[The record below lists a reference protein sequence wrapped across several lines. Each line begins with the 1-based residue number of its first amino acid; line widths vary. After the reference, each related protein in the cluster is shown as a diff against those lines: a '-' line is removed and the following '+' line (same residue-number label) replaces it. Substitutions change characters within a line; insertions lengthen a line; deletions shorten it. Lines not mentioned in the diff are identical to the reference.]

1 MTAQSVHKRDPVDP
15 ASSPETAFGVGRLH
29 SPFAL
34 IWGAV
39 GFGLSVLVL
48 FALAVFAMFL
58 LARAQQIEEAQLTT
72 DLVQGS
78 ITRMLDSAESLI
90 MTIAT
95 AAEQVQAQGT
105 EGQRTV
111 EPIPSWETVETIANR
126 SIRFSPY
133 IRQLVVV
140 STDGTVLADTSA
152 RTRGQHLDIDALNLA
167 EQPWRTYAPS
177 SLFRGFLIGKE
188 IPGRFLPLTGHTTP
202 PSSRTIVPMAMIATS
217 DIMVIA
223 AINPSS
229 LRRVLEQVHRDPV
242 RSVGLTA
249 LDGKPILSLDLDGN
263 DIMAASDVPVAQA
276 VAAGVEQAIF
286 TVPGGLSIIAM
297 STHFPF
303 TVVAVLTDRD
313 SVLVWL
319 NANGAILFWGFI
331 AAIGLIV
338 IGTLLL
344 RETLRRLRL
353 ESRLSLLSLTE
364 AVFAHSAEPMLIVDQ
379 GRQIQAANPAFLRAT
394 GSPIETVIGAP
405 VTRFL
410 SSGPA
415 PSGDSGMHSEQQA
428 LPFWYLQSETGA
440 PRATEYREAP
450 LSSDTMILTLND
462 ITDRIESEQALRAAA
477 QRAELASRAKS
488 EFLASMSHE
497 LRTPL
502 NAILGFSEI
511 IRDEVFGPVGSEQ
524 YVAYLQDILASGT
537 HLRDI
542 INDLLDLAKIEAGS
556 FDLDPEVLNISD
568 EIRTCCRLVNKRASD
583 SNLELTVDIGDDLP
597 ALYTDQQVFRQLM
610 FNLLSNAIKFTPA
623 GGSVT
628 ASAGCTPNVGFWVAV
643 RDTGVGIA
651 KKDQARIFDAY
662 ERAVNTN
669 TRYIQGSGL
678 GLALVKSM
686 IELQGGSIQIEST
699 VGKGSIFTLVFPNNL
714 ARPG

>member
-15 ASSPETAFGVGRLH
+15 APSPETTLGVGRLR
-29 SPFAL
+29 SPFSL
-34 IWGAV
+34 IWGSV
-39 GFGLSVLVL
+39 GFGLSVLLL
-48 FALAVFAMFL
+48 FAFAVFAMFM
-58 LARAQQIEEAQLTT
+58 LARTQQIEEAQLTT
-72 DLVQGS
+72 NLVEGS

-90 MTIAT
+90 MTIAA
-95 AAEQVQAQGT
+95 AAEQVRTQGT
-105 EGQRTV
+105 EGQHTV
-111 EPIPSWETVETIANR
+111 EPIPDWETVETIANR

-133 IRQLVVV
+133 VRQLVVV
-140 STDGTVLADTSA
+140 SADGTVLADTLA
-152 RTRGQHLDIDALNLA
+152 RTRGQRLDIGALELS
-167 EQPWRTYAPS
+167 EQPWRMYTSS
-177 SLFRGFLIGKE
+177 SLFRRILIGKE
-188 IPGRFLPLTGHTTP
+188 IPGRFLPLTERTPP
-202 PSSRTIVPMAMIATS
+202 PSSRTIVPMALIAAP

-229 LRRVLEQVHRDPV
+229 LRRVLEHVHRDPV
-242 RSVGLTA
+242 GSVALTA
-249 LDGKPILSLDLDGN
+249 LDGSPILSLSLDGR
-263 DIMAASDVPVAQA
+263 DAIAASNAPVAQA
-276 VAAGVEQAIF
+276 VASGAEQAIF

-303 TVVAVLTDRD
+303 TVAAVLTDRD
-313 SVLVWL
+313 SALVWL
-319 NANGAILFWGFI
+319 NANSAILFWGFV

-379 GRQIQAANPAFLRAT
+379 NRRIQAANPAFLRAT
-394 GSPIETVIGAP
+394 GSPIETVIAAP
-405 VTRFL
+405 VARFL

-415 PSGDSGMHSEQQA
+415 SDDDSDEPSDQQA
-428 LPFWYLQSETGA
+428 LPFWYLQSETGP

-462 ITDRIESEQALRAAA
+462 ITDRIESEHALRAAA
-477 QRAELASRAKS
+477 QRAELANRAKS

-511 IRDEVFGPVGSEQ
+511 IRDEVFGPVGSKQ
-524 YVAYLQDILASGT
+524 YLAYLQDILASGT

-583 SNLELTVDIGDDLP
+583 SHLDLTVDIGDDLP
-597 ALYTDQQVFRQLM
+597 ALYTDQQIFRQLM

-628 ASAGCTPNVGFWVAV
+628 ASAGCTPDVGFWVAV

-651 KKDQARIFDAY
+651 EQDQARIFDAY

-669 TRYIQGSGL
+669 TRTIQGSGL

-686 IELQGGSIQIEST
+686 IELQGGSIHIEST
-699 VGKGSIFTLVFPNNL
+699 VGEGSVFTLIFPNHL
-714 ARPG
+714 TRPN